1 MDAFQHIKNSGKSFA
16 KYDNFD
22 VVVNSGYEWWGLSMT
37 YKCTRISWLNALVH
51 WNYEGV
57 AAGKRSFLFPVKLRL
72 LFVERKCSEQQ
83 NRDVFDLNLLSDRFL
98 FTSRSILRWESFGN
112 AWNVRSFLLSD
123 LLVHSTAAQHL
134 CEDFCAALFD
144 PALSDT
150 ASAMITRQVQG
161 VSVYYAGYNQLAQG
175 DYNGLENKFLN
186 RRKTLFHKALKMQ
199 QSLG

>member
-1 MDAFQHIKNSGKSFA
+1 MKFSTITFQFFQILFWWMHFRILKVLASLLRLWTRMTK
-16 KYDNFD
+16 
-22 VVVNSGYEWWGLSMT
+22 GYEWWDLTIT

-150 ASAMITRQVQG
+150 ASAMITSQV
-161 VSVYYAGYNQLAQG
+161 
-175 DYNGLENKFLN
+175 
-186 RRKTLFHKALKMQ
+186 
-199 QSLG
+199 